1 LASSENKNIR
11 YICHDNLK
19 YKVLKHS
26 IPIAILFFTASISGV
41 CWAQTNPVDS
51 LKSVLS
57 KSKIDT
63 VSVNAYNHLANYYK
77 DSNIDSTHFYAQKA
91 ASMAV
96 KTNYGFG
103 LANAYINLGNFNL
116 VTGNYK
122 AALHHFQKAQ
132 LKYESLLENN
142 TTDKAFKNGLAR
154 AFASAGIV
162 YTQQNNYYMALENY
176 QKALKIYQ
184 EVNQK
189 TNISKAL
196 NNIGIV
202 YKSQLNYPKAL
213 EYLKKAYQQQQA
225 IGEPNAA
232 MTLTNIGVI
241 YFETK
246 QYSNALQNYL
256 QAQSLFEKTGNQLG
270 NALLDN
276 YLGDYYANQNDI
288 DAAEKYYQKSIAGYE
303 AMNNKFGA
311 SLAIYNLGKL
321 YTVQKKYA
329 DAMPLATKSLA
340 YAKEIGVLDQIF
352 HSEKLLSELYGFL
365 NNTEA
370 SFAHYKNYIAARD
383 SIANQEANKKFAQA
397 AMNYEYQKK
406 EALLT
411 EKGKRQT
418 QFTLFIILGSL
429 FLIGLILL
437 IYNQIQVK
445 RRLILQ
451 KEVAEYEQKALHL
464 QMNPHFVFNCLGSIS
479 SFIVQN
485 GTHSAVKYLAKFSKL
500 MRLTLEYS
508 KKSLIPI
515 DKEIQSLQNY
525 LELEQLRFNN
535 KFSFTISKDD
545 NIEDD
550 LALPPLLLQ
559 PFVENAIIH
568 GVIPS
573 KENGTIS
580 IEFSLDAHNLIC
592 TITDNGIGYA
602 TSKAIK
608 ENSVSVH
615 QSMALD
621 ITKKRL
627 EMIATSTSKKAE
639 VIIEELGNGC
649 SGTKV
654 TLHLPIQYIE
664 KPTHNSQPTTD
675 N

>member
-1 LASSENKNIR
+1 MASLENKNIR

-63 VSVNAYNHLANYYK
+63 VTVNAYNHLANYYK
-77 DSNIDSTHFYAQKA
+77 DSNIDSTRYYAQKA

-103 LANAYINLGNFNL
+103 LANANINLGNFNL

-132 LKYESLLENN
+132 LKYESLLEKN
-142 TTDKAFKNGLAR
+142 TTDKTFKNGLAR

-246 QYSNALQNYL
+246 QYLKALQYYL

-276 YLGDYYANQNDI
+276 YLGDYYAKQNDVV
-288 DAAEKYYQKSIAGYE
+288 AAEKYYQKSVAGYE
-303 AMNNKFGA
+303 AMSNKFGA

-321 YTVQKKYA
+321 YTAQKKYA

-464 QMNPHFVFNCLGSIS
+464 QMNPHFVFNCLGAIS

-485 GTHSAVKYLAKFSKL
+485 GTDSALKYLSKFSKL

-508 KKSLIPI
+508 KGSLIPI
-515 DKEIQSLQNY
+515 DKEIESLQNY

-535 KFSFTISKDD
+535 KFQFAITSSDKVEF
-545 NIEDD
+545 NMG
-550 LALPPLLLQ
+550 LPPLLVQ
-559 PFVENAIIH
+559 PFVENAILH
-568 GVIPS
+568 GMVP
-573 KENGTIS
+573 KEGNGRIDVTFDVQNDQLVCS
-580 IEFSLDAHNLIC
+580 
-592 TITDNGIGYA
+592 ITDDGIGLIE
-602 TSKAIK
+602 SKLLK
-608 ENSVSVH
+608 ENSMTAH
-615 QSMALD
+615 QSMAME

-627 EMIATSTSKKAE
+627 KIMESTTSKAAQ
-639 VIIEELGNGC
+639 IDIESFDNNQ
-649 SGTKV
+649 SKTGTKV
-654 TLHLPIQYIE
+654 TLRLPIQYI
-664 KPTHNSQPTTD
+664 P
-675 N
+675 

>member
-1 LASSENKNIR
+1 LASHGIKNIR

-26 IPIAILFFTASISGV
+26 IPIAILFFTVSISGV
-41 CWAQTNPVDS
+41 CLAQTNPVDS

-77 DSNIDSTHFYAQKA
+77 DSNIDSTRFYAQKA

-122 AALHHFQKAQ
+122 VALHHFQNAQ
-132 LKYESLLENN
+132 LKYESLLEKN

-189 TNISKAL
+189 TNISKVL

-225 IGEPNAA
+225 IGEPNTA

-246 QYSNALQNYL
+246 QYSNALQYYL
-256 QAQSLFEKTGNQLG
+256 QAQQLFEKNNNPLG
-270 NALLDN
+270 NALLNN
-276 YLGDYYANQNDI
+276 YLGDYYANQNDVVS
-288 DAAEKYYQKSIAGYE
+288 AEKYYQKSIVGYE
-303 AMNNKFGA
+303 AMSNKFGA

-321 YTVQKKYA
+321 YTAQKKYA
-329 DAMPLATKSLA
+329 DAMPLASKSLA

-352 HSEKLLSELYGFL
+352 HSEKLLSELYGFQ

-429 FLIGLILL
+429 FLVGLILL

-464 QMNPHFVFNCLGSIS
+464 QMNPHFVFNCLGAIS

-485 GTHSAVKYLAKFSKL
+485 GTDSALKYLSKFSKL

-508 KKSLIPI
+508 KGSLIPI
-515 DKEIQSLQNY
+515 DKEIESLQNY

-535 KFSFTISKDD
+535 KFQFAITSSDKVEF
-545 NIEDD
+545 NMG
-550 LALPPLLLQ
+550 LPPLLVQ
-559 PFVENAIIH
+559 PFVENAILH
-568 GVIPS
+568 GMVP
-573 KENGTIS
+573 KEGNGRIDVTFDVQNDQLVCS
-580 IEFSLDAHNLIC
+580 
-592 TITDNGIGYA
+592 ITDDGIGLIE
-602 TSKAIK
+602 SKLLK
-608 ENSVSVH
+608 ENSMTAH
-615 QSMALD
+615 QSMAME

-627 EMIATSTSKKAE
+627 KIMESTTSKAAQ
-639 VIIEELGNGC
+639 IDIEALDNNH
-649 SGTKV
+649 STGTKV
-654 TLHLPIQYIE
+654 TLRLPIQYI
-664 KPTHNSQPTTD
+664 P
-675 N
+675 